1 MSTMPKDVEE
11 DALDSWLTDLNG
23 GESSMRKLRKKL
35 AAKADARMSAVEE
48 KDEAAEDSCPT
59 CHGSTAGHGG
69 YVLRPI
75 R

>member
-1 MSTMPKDVEE
+1 MSTMDNAVQE

-23 GESSMRKLRKKL
+23 GETSMRKLRKKL
-35 AAKADARMSAVEE
+35 AAKAEARLADAEPTE
-48 KDEAAEDSCPT
+48 FEDSCPT
-59 CHGSTAGHGG
+59 CHGSTAGHSG